1 MITVKGIED
10 KYSIELCKT
19 NETPIGALPSDCLD
33 SLTCKLCD
41 LDEAKLTVH
50 KYYYSNIDK
59 IKLGFY
65 LYDEIKPERIITLNN
80 RKFII
85 KSVEEDDKNKIK
97 ILLCYAKQK
106 KLEKNTISVEDLGF
120 YLMDSDEDQGIF
132 NLDEYMYEET
142 GWRFGHI
149 DNEVRYNSNGEPRLR
164 WQESVEEDWYTYLN
178 STLAKQYNCITVFDD
193 EHGLVNLYAIDNFGD
208 DLKIFL
214 SYDNYLKE
222 LSRTDNSSDIVTKLK
237 LIGNE
242 EKCYIE
248 DANPT
253 GLNYIEN
260 YSYFIE
266 SGDMSNELITA
277 LNTYDEMVKERTIT
291 WKELNTQLLEKQNEL
306 TIKKNEEYMAIEN
319 YKAQKKSYDY
329 YASKVGTSEDSTG
342 AYTSLAEQLAPIVAQ
357 YKEDVERLYLEVK
370 NLEEDIANLNASIKQ
385 INILCRKPTA
395 TDSNGNLIFNQQLL
409 DELKLFIYSDT
420 YADDSFYDA
429 EEMLEVGKRNLELSC
444 KPTVSWNISVADFT
458 ARLRIPN
465 RVKWNGTLGLGDVI
479 GLYDTE
485 TGEETF
491 VYVIEYTK
499 DFKSKSLSLTLSNK
513 KGNENAFKVVNDLLK
528 QGKLAIKQLS
538 KINWIS
544 NDIKYN
550 RWNM

>member
-59 IKLGFY
+59 IKVGFY

-242 EKCYIE
+242 EKCHIE

-277 LNTYDEMVKERTIT
+277 LDTYDEMVKERTIT

-342 AYTSLAEQLAPIVAQ
+342 AYTSLAEQLAPIVVQ

>member
-59 IKLGFY
+59 IKVGFY

-132 NLDEYMYEET
+132 NLNEYMYEET

-277 LNTYDEMVKERTIT
+277 LDTYDEMVKERTIT

>member
-242 EKCYIE
+242 EKCHIE

-277 LNTYDEMVKERTIT
+277 LDTYDKMVKERTIT

>member
-59 IKLGFY
+59 IKVGFY

-132 NLDEYMYEET
+132 SLDEYMYEET

-242 EKCYIE
+242 EKCHIE

-277 LNTYDEMVKERTIT
+277 LDTYDKMVKERTIT

-550 RWNM
+550 RWNL

>member
-59 IKLGFY
+59 IKVGFY

-277 LNTYDEMVKERTIT
+277 LDTYDKIVKERTIT

-395 TDSNGNLIFNQQLL
+395 TDSNGDLIFNQQLL

>member
-59 IKLGFY
+59 IKVGFY

-193 EHGLVNLYAIDNFGD
+193 ENGLVNLYAIDNFGD

-242 EKCYIE
+242 EKCHIE

-277 LNTYDEMVKERTIT
+277 LDTYDKMVKERTIT

>member
-1 MITVKGIED
+1 MVTVKGIED

-59 IKLGFY
+59 IKVGFY

-132 NLDEYMYEET
+132 SLDEYMYEET

-395 TDSNGNLIFNQQLL
+395 TDSNGDLIFNQQLL

>member
-1 MITVKGIED
+1 MVTVKGIED

-149 DNEVRYNSNGEPRLR
+149 DDEVRYNSNGEPRLR

-291 WKELNTQLLEKQNEL
+291 WKELNTQVLEKQNEL

-395 TDSNGNLIFNQQLL
+395 TDSNGDLIFNQQLL

>member
-59 IKLGFY
+59 IKVGFY

-120 YLMDSDEDQGIF
+120 YLTDSDEDQGIF
-132 NLDEYMYEET
+132 SLDEYMYEET

-242 EKCYIE
+242 DKCYIE

>member
-1 MITVKGIED
+1 M
-10 KYSIELCKT
+10 
-19 NETPIGALPSDCLD
+19 N
-33 SLTCKLCD
+33 
-41 LDEAKLTVH
+41 
-50 KYYYSNIDK
+50 
-59 IKLGFY
+59 
-65 LYDEIKPERIITLNN
+65 
-80 RKFII
+80 
-85 KSVEEDDKNKIK
+85 
-97 ILLCYAKQK
+97 
-106 KLEKNTISVEDLGF
+106 
-120 YLMDSDEDQGIF
+120 
-132 NLDEYMYEET
+132 
-142 GWRFGHI
+142 
-149 DNEVRYNSNGEPRLR
+149 
-164 WQESVEEDWYTYLN
+164 
-178 STLAKQYNCITVFDD
+178 
-193 EHGLVNLYAIDNFGD
+193 
-208 DLKIFL
+208 
-214 SYDNYLKE
+214 
-222 LSRTDNSSDIVTKLK
+222 
-237 LIGNE
+237 
-242 EKCYIE
+242 
-248 DANPT
+248 
-253 GLNYIEN
+253 
-260 YSYFIE
+260 
-266 SGDMSNELITA
+266 
-277 LNTYDEMVKERTIT
+277 YDEMVKERTIT

>member
-237 LIGNE
+237 LVGNE

-277 LNTYDEMVKERTIT
+277 LDTYDKMVKERTIT

-395 TDSNGNLIFNQQLL
+395 TDSNGDLIFNQQLL

>member
-59 IKLGFY
+59 IKVGFY

-242 EKCYIE
+242 DKCYIE

-395 TDSNGNLIFNQQLL
+395 TDSNGDLIFNQQLL

>member
-59 IKLGFY
+59 IKVGFY

-242 EKCYIE
+242 EKCHIE

-277 LNTYDEMVKERTIT
+277 LDTYDEMVKERTIT

>member
-59 IKLGFY
+59 IKVGFY

-242 EKCYIE
+242 EKCHIE

-277 LNTYDEMVKERTIT
+277 LDTYDEMVKERTIT

-395 TDSNGNLIFNQQLL
+395 TDSNGDLIFNQQLL

-458 ARLRIPN
+458 ERLRIPN
-465 RVKWNGTLGLGDVI
+465 RVKWNGILGLGDVI

>member
-59 IKLGFY
+59 IKVGFY

-291 WKELNTQLLEKQNEL
+291 WKELNTQVLEKQNEL

>member
-242 EKCYIE
+242 EKCHIE

-277 LNTYDEMVKERTIT
+277 LDTYDKIVKERTIT

>member
-193 EHGLVNLYAIDNFGD
+193 ENGLVNLYAIDNFGD

>member
-1 MITVKGIED
+1 MVTVKGIED

-59 IKLGFY
+59 IKVGFY

-132 NLDEYMYEET
+132 NLNEYMYEET

-291 WKELNTQLLEKQNEL
+291 WKELNTQVLEKQNEL

-395 TDSNGNLIFNQQLL
+395 TDSNGDLIFNQQLL

>member
-59 IKLGFY
+59 IKVGFY

-242 EKCYIE
+242 EKCHIE

-277 LNTYDEMVKERTIT
+277 LDTYDEMVKERTIT

-395 TDSNGNLIFNQQLL
+395 TDSNGDLIFNQQLL

>member
-1 MITVKGIED
+1 MVTVKGIED

-237 LIGNE
+237 LVGNE

-277 LNTYDEMVKERTIT
+277 LDTYDEMVKERTIT

>member
-1 MITVKGIED
+1 MVTVKGIED

-59 IKLGFY
+59 IKVGFY

-193 EHGLVNLYAIDNFGD
+193 ENGLVNLYAIDNFGD

-242 EKCYIE
+242 EKCHIE

>member
-277 LNTYDEMVKERTIT
+277 LDTYDKMVKERTIT

>member
-277 LNTYDEMVKERTIT
+277 LDTYDKIVKERTVT

>member
-1 MITVKGIED
+1 
-10 KYSIELCKT
+10 
-19 NETPIGALPSDCLD
+19 
-33 SLTCKLCD
+33 
-41 LDEAKLTVH
+41 
-50 KYYYSNIDK
+50 
-59 IKLGFY
+59 
-65 LYDEIKPERIITLNN
+65 
-80 RKFII
+80 
-85 KSVEEDDKNKIK
+85 
-97 ILLCYAKQK
+97 
-106 KLEKNTISVEDLGF
+106 
-120 YLMDSDEDQGIF
+120 MDSDEDQGIF

-277 LNTYDEMVKERTIT
+277 LGTYDEMVKERTIT

>member
-1 MITVKGIED
+1 MVTVKGIED

-242 EKCYIE
+242 EKCHIE

-277 LNTYDEMVKERTIT
+277 LDTYDEMVKERTIT

>member
-277 LNTYDEMVKERTIT
+277 LDTYDEMVKERTIT

-395 TDSNGNLIFNQQLL
+395 TDSNGDLIFNQQLL

>member
-59 IKLGFY
+59 IKVGFY

-120 YLMDSDEDQGIF
+120 YLMDSDEEQGIF

-277 LNTYDEMVKERTIT
+277 LGTYDEMVKERTIT
-291 WKELNTQLLEKQNEL
+291 WKELNTQVLKKQDEL

-370 NLEEDIANLNASIKQ
+370 NLEEDIANLDASIKQ

-485 TGEETF
+485 TGEEAF

>member
-237 LIGNE
+237 LVGNE

-277 LNTYDEMVKERTIT
+277 LDTYDEMVKERTIT

-395 TDSNGNLIFNQQLL
+395 TDSNGDLIFNQQLL

>member
-132 NLDEYMYEET
+132 SLDEYMYEET

-237 LIGNE
+237 LVGNE

-277 LNTYDEMVKERTIT
+277 LDTYDKMVKERTIT

-395 TDSNGNLIFNQQLL
+395 TDSNGDLIFNQQLL

>member
-59 IKLGFY
+59 IKVGFY

-242 EKCYIE
+242 EKCHIE

-395 TDSNGNLIFNQQLL
+395 TDSNGDLIFNQQLL

>member
-59 IKLGFY
+59 IKVGFY

-237 LIGNE
+237 LVGNE

-277 LNTYDEMVKERTIT
+277 LDTYDKIVKERTIT

>member
-1 MITVKGIED
+1 MVTVKGIED

-120 YLMDSDEDQGIF
+120 YLMDSDEEQGIF

-242 EKCYIE
+242 EKCHIE

-277 LNTYDEMVKERTIT
+277 LDTYDEMVKERTIT
-291 WKELNTQLLEKQNEL
+291 WKELNAQVLEKQNEL

>member
-1 MITVKGIED
+1 MVTVKGIED

-59 IKLGFY
+59 IKVGFY

-242 EKCYIE
+242 EKCHIE

-458 ARLRIPN
+458 ARLRISN